1 MPYRKIPSLLMIA
14 LICLAAAICPARSVS
29 AADAPAALSLEEP
42 VREYMRAKIIGLGEQ
57 IEEDHGYG
65 MILYVQE
72 VTLRVVAGEHKG
84 LILTVEHANPDDPAY
99 RLPILEGS
107 EVLISAVFAR
117 SEATDIYIEDVSR
130 TGYLAWLAAGFFAV
144 LVAAGGRKGLKAA
157 VTLAVTILAIYKVL
171 LPMLLAGRSPIPVS
185 VLVATAATTFTL
197 AVVSGLRMK
206 TLAAI
211 IGTTA
216 GVVVAGVLAQQ
227 VGTLAQLTGFNAEES
242 RMLLYIPQEVSL
254 DFRGLL
260 FAGMLISALGA
271 IMDVGMSIAS
281 AVDEVW
287 QRNHSLSSRQLFAS
301 GMNVGRDVMGTMS
314 NTLILA
320 YTGGAIPMLL
330 LFMAYQ
336 TPMARVLNLDLVAT
350 EVVRALTGSIGLVL
364 AIPITALAASLLV
377 ARRP

>member
-1 MPYRKIPSLLMIA
+1 MSRRKTWLFLFTA
-14 LICLAAAICPARSVS
+14 LICLVTMFTPARSVS
-29 AADAPAALSLEEP
+29 AVGDEHEEP
-42 VREYMRAKIIGLGEQ
+42 VREYVRAKIIGLGEQ

-65 MILYVQE
+65 MILYVQQ
-72 VTLRVVAGEHKG
+72 VTLRVVSGQHEG

-99 RLPILEGS
+99 RLPIVQGS
-107 EVLISAVFAR
+107 EMLVSAVFTDGAA
-117 SEATDIYIEDVSR
+117 SEVYIEDVSR
-130 TGYLAWLAAGFFAV
+130 TGYLVWLAAGFFAV

-185 VLVATAATTFTL
+185 VLVAAAATTFTL
-197 AVVSGLRMK
+197 VVVSGFRAK

-216 GVVVAGVLAQQ
+216 GVIIAGILAQQ
-227 VGTLAQLTGFNAEES
+227 VGTLANLTGFNAEES

-287 QRNHSLSSRQLFAS
+287 RTNHNLSAQQLFAS

-336 TPMARVLNLDLVAT
+336 TPMARVANLDLVAT
-350 EVVRALTGSIGLVL
+350 EVVRALTGSTGLVL

-377 ARRP
+377 SKQS